1 MRLVTLAYATADE
14 FLDSYDDRDGGT
26 ISVRTRTDGAIGEK
40 LLVEISFP
48 GLPNRALLRAVVTSL
63 TFEHGLRFVIDEA
76 DASTRD
82 FMLAIARGE
91 NLVVGAHRDHT
102 RFPTTLRARGSR
114 AGAGVGEHEE
124 TTVVEDLSA
133 GGAFVQAAH
142 PPEVGAAV
150 ELTIQVP
157 VGPALDTSG
166 HVAWVRHGK
175 SPGFGIDFDALVGD
189 SGRRL
194 RALLR
199 RASATAE
206 VELEA

>member
-14 FLDSYDDRDGGT
+14 FLASYDHRDGGT
-26 ISVRTRTDGAIGEK
+26 ISVRTRTDGTIGEK
-40 LLVEISFP
+40 ILVEVSFP
-48 GLPNRALLRAVVTSL
+48 GLPNRALLRAMVTSI

-82 FMLAIARGE
+82 FLVSIARGD
-91 NLVVGAHRDHT
+91 NVVLGAQRDHE
-102 RFPTTLRARGSR
+102 RFPTTLQARWKLT
-114 AGAGVGEHEE
+114 GAGDRGVE
-124 TTVVEDLSA
+124 TTIVEDLSA
-133 GGAFVQAAH
+133 GGAFVQAAE
-142 PPEVGAAV
+142 PPEVGSEV
-150 ELTIQVP
+150 DLTIAVP
-157 VGPALDTSG
+157 IGPALETSG

-175 SPGFGIDFDALVGD
+175 SPGFGVDFDALVGD

>member
-1 MRLVTLAYATADE
+1 MRLVTLVYASADE

-26 ISVRTRTDGAIGEK
+26 ISVRTRTDGAIGER

-48 GLPNRALLRAVVTSL
+48 GLPNRALLRAMVTSIN
-63 TFEHGLRFVIDEA
+63 FEHGLRFVIDEA

-82 FMLAIARGE
+82 FLLSIARGD
-91 NLVVGAHRDHT
+91 NMVVAASRDHT
-102 RFPTTLRARGSR
+102 RFPTTLRARWSLTGDR
-114 AGAGVGEHEE
+114 PHQEA
-124 TTVVEDLSA
+124 TVVEDLSA
-133 GGAFVQAAH
+133 GGAFVQASQ
-142 PPEVGAAV
+142 PPNVGD
-150 ELTIQVP
+150 EIDLTIEVP
-157 VGPALDTSG
+157 VGPALETSG

-175 SPGFGIDFDALVGD
+175 SPGFGVDFDALVGD

>member
-14 FLDSYDDRDGGT
+14 FLASYDPRDGGT
-26 ISVRTRTDGAIGEK
+26 ISVQTRTDGTIGEK

-48 GLPNRALLRAVVTSL
+48 GLPNRALVRAMVTSI

-76 DASTRD
+76 DATTRD
-82 FMLAIARGE
+82 FLLAIARGE
-91 NLVVGAHRDHT
+91 NVVVGAQRDHV
-102 RFPTTLRARGSR
+102 RFPTTLRASWSV
-114 AGAGVGEHEE
+114 AGGDKAA
-124 TTVVEDLSA
+124 TTIVEDLSA

-142 PPEVGAAV
+142 PPEVGAEVDLIIAV
-150 ELTIQVP
+150 PT
-157 VGPALDTSG
+157 GPMLETSG

-175 SPGFGIDFDALVGD
+175 SPGFGVDFDALLGD

-199 RASATAE
+199 RASETAE

>member
-14 FLDSYDDRDGGT
+14 FLDSYDARDGGT
-26 ISVRTRTDGAIGEK
+26 ISVRTRTDGTIGER

-48 GLPNRALLRAVVTSL
+48 GLPNRALLRAMVTSL

-82 FMLAIARGE
+82 FLLAIARGD
-91 NLVVGAHRDHT
+91 NVIVGAHRDHE
-102 RFPTTLRARGSR
+102 RFPTTLRAHWSLV
-114 AGAGVGEHEE
+114 GASHQRQE

-133 GGAFVQAAH
+133 GGAFVQATN
-142 PPEVGAAV
+142 PPEVGAEV
-150 ELTIQVP
+150 DLTIAVP
-157 VGPALDTSG
+157 VGPALETSG
-166 HVAWVRHGK
+166 TVAWVRHGK
-175 SPGFGIDFDALVGD
+175 SPGFGVDFETLVGD

-199 RASATAE
+199 RVSATAE